1 LLRAGANASEARQRA
16 LPFAVPSHLLI
27 RDSIVPVA

>member
-1 LLRAGANASEARQRA
+1 LLRAGANAGEARQRA

-27 RDSIVPVA
+27 QVA